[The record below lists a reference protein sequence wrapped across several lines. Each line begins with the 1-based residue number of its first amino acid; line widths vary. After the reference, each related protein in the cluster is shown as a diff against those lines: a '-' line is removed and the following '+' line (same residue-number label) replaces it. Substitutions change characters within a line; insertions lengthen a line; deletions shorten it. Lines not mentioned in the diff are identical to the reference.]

1 MVNGIFRFVSWET
14 VLRTC
19 EDIGWRMHPL
29 DKDKET
35 GECQYNKLEENID
48 KSDGVFIVDDCRPIQ
63 R

>member
-1 MVNGIFRFVSWET
+1 
-14 VLRTC
+14 
-19 EDIGWRMHPL
+19 MHPL